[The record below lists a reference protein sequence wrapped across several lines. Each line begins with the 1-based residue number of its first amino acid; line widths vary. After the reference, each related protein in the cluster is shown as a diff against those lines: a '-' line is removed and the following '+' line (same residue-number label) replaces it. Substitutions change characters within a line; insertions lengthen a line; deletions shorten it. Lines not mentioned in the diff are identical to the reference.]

1 MKYLTALLPI
11 LLLASCSA
19 PPTEGPPDATSLV
32 IRGGTLIDGT
42 GAEPRMNG
50 TIVVRGNRI
59 QSVSEDANQP
69 APEGARVINAEGK
82 FVLPGLIDGH
92 THYAGYAGPLY
103 LHNGITSVVDTGNVS
118 PWIYTMRKAI
128 EQGEV
133 PGPRIYT
140 AGSVIDNPPPVFLY
154 GVIFTVET
162 EEAARAS
169 VRDHV
174 AKGADAI
181 KIYKQLRPELL
192 QAVIEEAH
200 AQGVIVTGH
209 IALSARDAVQMGM
222 DSIEHA
228 SGISI
233 ATMTDPQKL
242 KEIEE
247 NRYTDT
253 HYMVSHSTLPES
265 FYHMKPELYADL
277 IQLFVER
284 GTSITPTLVCY
295 WLGGHR
301 FSKQYEE
308 EDRALLADPAYAFIP
323 ELDRRWIFMAYEKF
337 GEYKMTPKYQQAYKN
352 LQLFL
357 KQFSEAGGK
366 IVAGSDATP
375 YEMHGINLHRE
386 LELLVDA
393 GLTPMQAL
401 LGATRYAAEK
411 FQKWDEV
418 GSVEPGKYSDFVILD
433 ANPLED
439 IRNTQ
444 KIHMVIQ
451 NGRVVDTTLH
461 GDFIDKYPPPQAD
474 EEAIPSMEKLLFGG

>member
-1 MKYLTALLPI
+1 MKQLTALISI
-11 LLLASCSA
+11 LFLASCAA
-19 PPTEGPPDATSLV
+19 PPTDGPEDTGTTASLV

-42 GAEPRMNG
+42 GVDPRENG
-50 TIVVRGNRI
+50 TILVRGNKI
-59 QSVSEDANQP
+59 QSVSPDANQP
-69 APEGARVINAEGK
+69 VPAGAQVIEAEGK

-92 THYAGYAGPLY
+92 THYAGYTAQLY
-103 LHNGITSVVDTGNVS
+103 LYYGITSLLDTGNTD
-118 PWIYTMRKAI
+118 PWILAQALAI
-128 EQGEV
+128 EKGLIS
-133 PGPRIYT
+133 GPRVYP
-140 AGSVIDNPPPVFLY
+140 AGAMIDSPPLVHDGLIIP
-154 GVIFTVET
+154 VET
-162 EEAARAS
+162 VDSARAA
-169 VRDHV
+169 VRGQ
-174 AKGADAI
+174 ATKGVDGI
-181 KIYKQLRPELL
+181 KVYKQLRPDLMR
-192 QAVIEEAH
+192 AVIEEAH
-200 AQGVIVTGH
+200 SFGIPVTGH
-209 IALSARDAVQMGM
+209 IAISARDAVLMGI
-222 DSIEHA
+222 DSLEHA

-247 NRYTDT
+247 NRYTDP

-265 FYHMKPELYADL
+265 FYYMQPELFADL

-323 ELDRRWIFMAYEKF
+323 ELDRRWIFMAYDKF

-418 GSVEPGKYSDFVILD
+418 GSVEPGKYADFVILD

-439 IRNTQ
+439 IRNTR

-451 NGRVVDTTLH
+451 NGQILDTTLDPNFVDPLPSPTW
-461 GDFIDKYPPPQAD
+461 GIDKLED
-474 EEAIPSMEKLLFGG
+474 LLFGN